1 MSGKT
6 QQQIETLNDGTTLV
20 VTKKNGELLEVKV
33 KKLSILR
40 MGNLGKAA
48 GLGEMAEVSYYTG
61 LTEAALEQVTDE
73 GLLELQAEGRRLNF
87 PHLSAFYKRNHALNL
102 AILGNEETVEK
113 ETAKVLAG
121 QAS

>member
-20 VTKKNGELLEVKV
+20 VARKNGDILEVKV
-33 KKLSILR
+33 KKLSVLR

-61 LTEAALEQVTDE
+61 LPETTLEQITDD
-73 GLLELQAEGRRLNF
+73 GLLEIQAEGRRLNF
-87 PHLSAFYKRNHALNL
+87 PHLSAFYQRNHALNL
-102 AILGNEETVEK
+102 AILGSEEK
-113 ETAKVLAG
+113 LQQETGKVLAG
-121 QAS
+121 SAS